1 VESAITYGIRAK
13 DRLRLFRFPLTRD
26 TLPLLASTPIRVNS
40 TGGILTLLLI
50 RLRGTEHSFRCAAL
64 PFETCSLLT
73 TRQYQ
78 LLREIV
84 RRIEVASRPSPL
96 GSTHLPISLW
106 SPISDPSKNE
116 CISLPQAPEKHT
128 HSLTVD
134 PVPIQNEYQIYPS
147 YQGSLVKI

>member
-1 VESAITYGIRAK
+1 MIYLFLLTYILNISCAPVPSRNFVPK
-13 DRLRLFRFPLTRD
+13 FHLRLQFLDRKTQ
-26 TLPLLASTPIRVNS
+26 
-40 TGGILTLLLI
+40 
-50 RLRGTEHSFRCAAL
+50 HSLRCAAL
-64 PFETCSLLT
+64 PFETCSILT

-116 CISLPQAPEKHT
+116 SISLPQAPEKHT

-134 PVPIQNEYQIYPS
+134 PIPIQNEYQIYPS